1 MESFCGLD
9 TVQHNLLMQRY
20 AEDKEIE
27 RLWQIETDADRELEM
42 RSDSEEEVT
51 EYDDEYD
58 DEDDN
63 IY

>member
-1 MESFCGLD
+1 MTSFCGLD
-9 TVQHNLLMQRY
+9 TVQHNLLMKRY

-27 RLWQIETDADRELEM
+27 RLWQIETDADRELELL
-42 RSDSEEEVT
+42 SDSIEEET
-51 EYDDEYD
+51 EYD

>member
-51 EYDDEYD
+51 EYDDE
-58 DEDDN
+58 DDN

>member
-9 TVQHNLLMQRY
+9 TIEHDLLMKRY

-27 RLWQIETDADRELEM
+27 RLWQIETEADRELELL
-42 RSDSEEEVT
+42 SDSEEEVT
-51 EYDDEYD
+51 EYDDE
-58 DEDDN
+58 DDN

>member
-9 TVQHNLLMQRY
+9 TVQHNLLMKRY

-27 RLWQIETDADRELEM
+27 RLWQIETDADRELELL
-42 RSDSEEEVT
+42 SDSIEEVV
-51 EYDDEYD
+51 EYDE
-58 DEDDN
+58 EDDN

>member
-1 MESFCGLD
+1 
-9 TVQHNLLMQRY
+9 MQRY